1 MSTLR
6 TKKHEEVDAEGS
18 WAISYGDMITVLLAF
33 FVMFFS
39 VDFKDE
45 EKELINSSLIE
56 SLASREV
63 INKASFSKK
72 KLVEGIDVDSSLQ
85 VKQIDKDNIL
95 VFFKGKSFFKSG
107 KTKIIEGKKKLI
119 TDLSSRIMPFLGEF
133 KVVIQAYT
141 DSAPVLPGW
150 RFKDNTELAMLRS
163 LSVMKVLIKD
173 GVDSDRIEITGKGIL
188 SPAVLDHMGISSEE
202 DEVIKNM
209 QRTVSFVLRRSPLQ
223 EFVKNKKVAP

>member
-1 MSTLR
+1 
-6 TKKHEEVDAEGS
+6 
-18 WAISYGDMITVLLAF
+18 
-33 FVMFFS
+33 
-39 VDFKDE
+39 
-45 EKELINSSLIE
+45 
-56 SLASREV
+56 
-63 INKASFSKK
+63 
-72 KLVEGIDVDSSLQ
+72 
-85 VKQIDKDNIL
+85 
-95 VFFKGKSFFKSG
+95 
-107 KTKIIEGKKKLI
+107 
-119 TDLSSRIMPFLGEF
+119 MPFLGEF

-173 GVDSDRIEITGKGIL
+173 GVDSDRIEITEKGIL

>member
-107 KTKIIEGKKKLI
+107 KTKIIEGKK
-119 TDLSSRIMPFLGEF
+119 S
-133 KVVIQAYT
+133 
-141 DSAPVLPGW
+141 
-150 RFKDNTELAMLRS
+150 
-163 LSVMKVLIKD
+163 
-173 GVDSDRIEITGKGIL
+173 
-188 SPAVLDHMGISSEE
+188 
-202 DEVIKNM
+202 
-209 QRTVSFVLRRSPLQ
+209 
-223 EFVKNKKVAP
+223 